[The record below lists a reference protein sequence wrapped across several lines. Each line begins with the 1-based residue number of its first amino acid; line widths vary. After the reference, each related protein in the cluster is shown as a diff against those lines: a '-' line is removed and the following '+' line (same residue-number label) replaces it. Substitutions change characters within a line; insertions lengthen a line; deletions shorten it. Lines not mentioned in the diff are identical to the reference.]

1 MTKIYKNKTFL
12 DMQIDS
18 LKKSGIKKIYI
29 ITGYRQNKIKNFE
42 IKKLKNEKWKNSN
55 MVFSLLHAKHLLSK
69 YNCIISYSDIIYTPK
84 TVKNLIKKSK
94 DNICILYD
102 EKWKTLWS
110 RRFKNPLDDAESFDI
125 NKKSEIL
132 DIGNKASDIKKIKGQ
147 FMGLIKTYPNG
158 WRLIKKYINKLPKAD
173 IKKLQTTALLN
184 MLIKNKVVKVKG
196 VKNVGKWCEID
207 SLHDLKIAKKIF
219 NNE

>member
-1 MTKIYKNKTFL
+1 
-12 DMQIDS
+12 
-18 LKKSGIKKIYI
+18 
-29 ITGYRQNKIKNFE
+29 
-42 IKKLKNEKWKNSN
+42 
-55 MVFSLLHAKHLLSK
+55 
-69 YNCIISYSDIIYTPK
+69 
-84 TVKNLIKKSK
+84 
-94 DNICILYD
+94 
-102 EKWKTLWS
+102 
-110 RRFKNPLDDAESFDI
+110 
-125 NKKSEIL
+125 
-132 DIGNKASDIKKIKGQ
+132 
-147 FMGLIKTYPNG
+147 MGLIKTYPNG